1 MNGKKS
7 RYVGESG
14 LLYIQCVINT
24 FFSLYRQI
32 LNSIK
37 SQFKIKQIPSIK
49 IFDKFLIL
57 QKKNMWKFFLAIC
70 IWLICCN
77 AISTNAQMMSQQALK
92 NHVTK
97 LVVNGNKNGILALLK
112 KAKFAKERQEQ
123 AKMKKCLE
131 VFKSYDICNQRSTLF
146 IWAKMAAADMMNE

>member
-1 MNGKKS
+1 M
-7 RYVGESG
+7 R
-14 LLYIQCVINT
+14 
-24 FFSLYRQI
+24 
-32 LNSIK
+32 
-37 SQFKIKQIPSIK
+37 
-49 IFDKFLIL
+49 
-57 QKKNMWKFFLAIC
+57 KFFLAIC

-77 AISTNAQMMSQQALK
+77 AISANAQMMSQQALK

-112 KAKFAKERQEQ
+112 KAKFAKERKEQ
-123 AKMKKCLE
+123 AKMRKCLE